1 MAGWTTK
8 WYLTK
13 VEQKIIAIIILI
25 LILIVVLNQAIYFH
39 LKMVLK
45 ISKTHVLVELTQ
57 VCLDLT
63 EKFVSFN

>member
-8 WYLTK
+8 WYLTT